1 MSSYFEIGI
10 GTISVCYSC
19 AAFFYYFCSVIGDYS
34 GETNLDGAEGEGEGW
49 GIGSGSGFGSSLF
62 IG

>member
-1 MSSYFEIGI
+1 M
-10 GTISVCYSC
+10 CYSR

-49 GIGSGSGFGSSLF
+49 GIG
-62 IG
+62 